1 MERRL
6 ASPGFDWSAYAPSL
20 GQATAR
26 PAVRAALD
34 DLSQSLR
41 DDADA
46 LAELATVLA
55 HLTALAERRCTARD
69 FDAAVTGR
77 DLARALF
84 VAGPEHAEYG
94 ALLTQIERRQA
105 ARGWYWQ
112 RGRGWYEA
120 AAARR
125 VWNGTRD
132 DMDSEEEPF

>member
-1 MERRL
+1 M
-6 ASPGFDWSAYAPSL
+6 ASAGFDWSAHAPSR
-20 GQATAR
+20 GQEPAR

-34 DLSQSLR
+34 ELSQSLR

-55 HLTALAERRCTARD
+55 HLAALTERRCSARD

-84 VAGPEHAEYG
+84 VAGPEHAAYG
-94 ALLTQIERRQA
+94 ALVVQIERRQA
-105 ARGWYWQ
+105 AHGWYWQ

-120 AAARR
+120 ADDRR
-125 VWNGTRD
+125 VWRGTRD
-132 DMDSEEEPF
+132 DVDSEEEPF